1 MVCSLC
7 IFLPFCRGF
16 SIEFWIGEPVSAISH
31 LRILS
36 MERFKS
42 LKAYEYA
49 FEQANEV
56 FEWSKTLPRMEE
68 HGLTIQIRRSS
79 RSVCSNIA
87 EGYRKRLYR
96 AHFITK
102 LTDADAENSETS
114 VWLDLARS
122 SGYLDAE
129 EYSRFMNRNREVGRL
144 LGYMIRNPDKFR
156 I

>member
-1 MVCSLC
+1 
-7 IFLPFCRGF
+7 
-16 SIEFWIGEPVSAISH
+16 
-31 LRILS
+31 

-42 LKAYEYA
+42 LKAYEFA
-49 FEQANEV
+49 FAQANEI
-56 FEWSKTLPRMEE
+56 FDWSKSLPKNEE
-68 HGLTIQIRRSS
+68 FGLTSQIRRSS
-79 RSVCSNIA
+79 RAVCSNIA
-87 EGYRKRLYR
+87 EGYRKRIYR

-114 VWLDLARS
+114 VWLDLART

-129 EYSRFMNRNREVGRL
+129 EHCMFMARNRDVGRL